1 MGAGG
6 PDTARGAGQREALL
20 DAGLALLGEV
30 AQDVL
35 LRALTVRAVAGR
47 TGRST
52 GAFYHYWGTQEE
64 YLHDLIGHL
73 LRPEHLVDADP
84 ITDELARLDGPEL
97 DAARIAELFT
107 TYTLRLADDPGMR
120 IMLLLWSMP
129 DADGRVR
136 AAMREVYRL
145 YQRESAGAFRRILAA
160 TGAELVAGITFE
172 DLAAMMAG
180 IADGV
185 AVRRRVDPD
194 GVTAEAVRAM
204 VHALMASVL
213 VPRGDGRSVDDL
225 AATIDAVLRGGGAA
239 T

>member
-6 PDTARGAGQREALL
+6 RDTARGAGQREALL
-20 DAGLALLGEV
+20 DAGLALLAEV
-30 AQDVL
+30 AEDVL

-84 ITDELARLDGPEL
+84 ITEL

-120 IMLLLWSMP
+120 TMLLLWSMP

-213 VPRGDGRSVDDL
+213 VPRGDGRSIDDL
-225 AATIDAVLRGGGAA
+225 AATIDGVLRGGGAA